1 MHYKAVLIYVGE
13 VLQNNVKNKLIVE
26 TPLKRISKGVAL
38 SEVWAVDTAWLKRSF
53 YIIGSL
59 TWTTT
64 ATATNTSLQKWITL
78 HQALSRL
85 FCLVWLVKCWPVNF
99 FEDEFQRIVSK
110 FRKEKEDCSF
120 VFPSSTKREI
130 RHFHVLFVQRRLR
143 NVQKSVMHG
152 DSSCFA
158 NVNLLLFWRS
168 RCLISLI

>member
-1 MHYKAVLIYVGE
+1 M
-13 VLQNNVKNKLIVE
+13 
-26 TPLKRISKGVAL
+26 
-38 SEVWAVDTAWLKRSF
+38 
-53 YIIGSL
+53 
-59 TWTTT
+59 
-64 ATATNTSLQKWITL
+64 ATNTSLQKWIKL

-85 FCLVWLVKCWPVNF
+85 FCLVWFVKCWPLNF

-120 VFPSSTKREI
+120 VFPSSTKREM

-168 RCLISLI
+168 RCLISLICTVSTPVTSVGELPISLRVNVRLRFISFWWKPPLLSYAHYTEKLLVRTRTIWFT